1 MFVVRSHNTH
11 AGVLMTMGKVM
22 GYVALAV
29 FASMLFRQP
38 VATAHFVTIAAG
50 MGLQAFTQLA
60 VFVNHLTFLNS

>member
-1 MFVVRSHNTH
+1 
-11 AGVLMTMGKVM
+11 MTMGKVM